1 MAKFCNFLIGF
12 TMLQILVS
20 DPVVIKIYQLNVQ
33 KKKGKEKTRSTKS
46 IHFYMRIFANPNILL
61 VLCSPLLN

>member
-20 DPVVIKIYQLNVQ
+20 DPVVIRIYQLIV
-33 KKKGKEKTRSTKS
+33 KKKGGGEEKTHSTKS
-46 IHFYMRIFANPNILL
+46 IHFYMRIFCKAEHFIDFM
-61 VLCSPLLN
+61 